1 MGLMHAGFL
10 FLLFWSACFQ
20 FIDKAEYGVFGQDPE
35 LDQQKMET
43 VADEDET
50 EDSAPQLKRSASHGD
65 LSTPEAMKLPKYL
78 NVPASYDQKQLFKP
92 ERGVRPLPEWARKI
106 LLASAPAAPVTGGAE
121 MGRDNVVEILCHVDK
136 MYVRIRKRVFKSRDA
151 YKYLNLGTCPVNQ
164 ENELYY
170 YFLYSFVTGCGFKK
184 ESHADYLSISNVLRF
199 RQTTP
204 VLREMPFEIP
214 LQCRFPRFFHSYK
227 VGFHPKLRGGTVFRA
242 LKQKRMF
249 SLTLV
254 DASGNN
260 VTGTKIYTL
269 GQSMYFEASV
279 LYHTASSRNKRLY
292 INKCFMTP
300 SSNPDSNPKYTVV
313 DNNGCMIDG
322 KVMLQSKFL
331 SGSSKMVQ
339 RLTVGAVIF
348 KDSASMISSQEQYLH
363 CEIFMGSPTPT
374 HNSKACNYDPVTGS
388 WKELY
393 GYDTVCACCEST
405 CSPPQQ
411 RASRKII
418 SSHSWM
424 VDLPSEDEHVKSEP
438 KMKSRDAGMFNL
450 DDPETEKH
458 KDFLNNWDQ

>member
-1 MGLMHAGFL
+1 MGLMQAGFL

-35 LDQQKMET
+35 LDQEKMET

-151 YKYLNLGTCPVNQ
+151 YKYLKLGTCPVNQ
-164 ENELYY
+164 ENEHYY

-279 LYHTASSRNKRLY
+279 LYTTASSRNKRLY

-331 SGSSKMVQ
+331 TGSSKMVQ

-374 HNSKACNYDPVTGS
+374 RNLKACNYDPVTGS

-424 VDLPSEDEHVKSEP
+424 VDLTSEDEHVKSEP

-450 DDPETEKH
+450 DDSDTEKH